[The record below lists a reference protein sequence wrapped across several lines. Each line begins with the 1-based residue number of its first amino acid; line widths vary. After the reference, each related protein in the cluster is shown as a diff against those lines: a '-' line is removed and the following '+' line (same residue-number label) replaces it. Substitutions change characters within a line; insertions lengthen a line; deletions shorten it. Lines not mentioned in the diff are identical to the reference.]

1 MTKSIEQIATEYAG
15 EPHDENE
22 NRRHLVS
29 SINDLIVSAAKSRDA
44 QLMTVVNGLETL
56 YYNNPNVRQDAYNQG
71 VRDCIA
77 RLTKADQMLKEM
89 KL

>member
-1 MTKSIEQIATEYAG
+1 MTKSIEEQARDHANKHVG
-15 EPHDENE
+15 PWKA
-22 NRRHLVS
+22 
-29 SINDLIVSAAKSRDA
+29 SAKRAVAFGYESGAKSRDA